1 MRVLPIIAAAG
12 FAVFAPLAVAQAPAP
27 LGIEEARAL
36 RAFLAEAPAHG
47 LASPPA
53 VDDAGLMDAAAN
65 RAAAHRGRRLAWE
78 TAPGEWALRPAPFDA
93 AAELA
98 RARAE
103 GRLDAWLADLAPRHA
118 AYERLYTARRTYAEL
133 VAAGGWPALADG
145 PALREGDHDPRV
157 GALRARLA
165 LEGFAS
171 PQGDDA
177 DLFDAPLTAAV
188 RAFQEA
194 RFLAADGVA
203 GADVRAALNAPA
215 EARLHAI
222 DLNLERERWLP
233 RPLPATRVEVN
244 IATAELTYVLAG
256 KRYMAMRAIVGAPR
270 HRTPMLAAAIE
281 AVTLNP
287 PWRVPASIANAE
299 IWPAARRDPTYL
311 ARRGYNVVD
320 GQLVQAPGPS
330 NALGRVKFE
339 LPNPFSVYLH
349 DTPEPRLFA
358 RARRTLSHGCV
369 RLEDPRGLAE
379 ALLAPQGVA
388 RAEIDALIEA
398 GATVRRDLDAPIPVY
413 LLYRTAFVDE
423 AGAVVFAPDPYGW
436 DERLERLLAQSA
448 VRRVGAPAETACQPP
463 PGW

>member
-1 MRVLPIIAAAG
+1 MRVFPIVAVAG
-12 FAVFAPLAVAQAPAP
+12 FAAFTALASAQTPAP
-27 LGIEEARAL
+27 LGRDDARAL

-47 LASPPA
+47 LSSPPV
-53 VDDAGLMDAAAN
+53 VDEAGLLASAAN
-65 RAAAHRGRRLAWE
+65 LAAGHRGGRLDWDA
-78 TAPGEWALRPAPFDA
+78 APGEWALRPAPFDA
-93 AAELA
+93 AAGLA

-103 GRLDAWLADLAPRHA
+103 GRLDAWLAELAPRHA
-118 AYERLYTARRTYAEL
+118 AYERLFAARRTYAEI

-145 PALREGDHDPRV
+145 SALREGDRDARV

-171 PQGDDA
+171 GPGDDA

-188 RAFQEA
+188 RAFQDA

-215 EARLHAI
+215 EARLRAI
-222 DLNLERERWLP
+222 DLNLERERWAP

-244 IATAELTYVLAG
+244 IAAAELTYVLAG
-256 KRYMAMRAIVGAPR
+256 KRYIAMRVIVGGPR

-287 PWRVPASIANAE
+287 PWRVPASIARAE
-299 IWPAARRDPTYL
+299 IWPAARRDQTYL
-311 ARRGYNVVD
+311 ARRGYSVVD
-320 GQLVQAPGPS
+320 GQLVQAPGPG

-349 DTPEPRLFA
+349 DTPDPRLFA

-369 RLEDPRGLAE
+369 RLENPRGLAE
-379 ALLAPQGVA
+379 ALLAPQGMT

-413 LLYRTAFVDE
+413 LLYRTAFVSE
-423 AGAVVFAPDPYGW
+423 SGAVVFAPDPYGW
-436 DERLERLLAQSA
+436 DEALARALTRASA
-448 VRRVGAPAETACQPP
+448 GASASAESECAAARS
-463 PGW
+463 G